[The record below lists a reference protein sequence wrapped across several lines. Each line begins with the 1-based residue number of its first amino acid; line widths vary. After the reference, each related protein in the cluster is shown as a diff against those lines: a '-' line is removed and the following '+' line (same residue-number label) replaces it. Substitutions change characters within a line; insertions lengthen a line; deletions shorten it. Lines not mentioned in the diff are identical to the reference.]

1 MPDTTPPRWIALS
14 WQLRESTP
22 VTDGLSIA
30 RIVQAGIEIADEH
43 GLGGLSLRKLG
54 EHLGAGTMAA
64 YRHMRSKEELIHLMV
79 DVAFGQ
85 PPEGI
90 IEATDWRTGVRLWA
104 GGMAERYRQHSWLL
118 DAPLVA
124 MSITPNRLLWLEH
137 ILRPLGETGLDI
149 QHLLDAALFVDGHV
163 RHVAYLRRE
172 LRARTSSSPQVMPPW
187 LSALLDDDSFP
198 MARRVSR
205 PVCWRTGMSRTW
217 STVSTGSSQESK
229 QTAPGLAK
237 MAATG
242 KVAATGQPRRV
253 LASCK
258 QALFVETGW
267 PGS

>member
-1 MPDTTPPRWIALS
+1 MPDTTPPRWVALS
-14 WQLRESTP
+14 WQLRDSSP
-22 VTDGLSIA
+22 ATDGLSIS

-54 EHLGAGTMAA
+54 EQLGAGTMAA

-104 GGMAERYRQHSWLL
+104 GGMAKRYRQHSWLL

-124 MSITPNRLLWLEH
+124 MSMTPNRLLWLEH

-187 LSALLDDDSFP
+187 LSTLLDDGSFP
-198 MARRVSR
+198 MARRV
-205 PVCWRTGMSRTW
+205 
-217 STVSTGSSQESK
+217 
-229 QTAPGLAK
+229 
-237 MAATG
+237 
-242 KVAATGQPRRV
+242 
-253 LASCK
+253 
-258 QALFVETGW
+258 FETGLLEDGDEQDMEHGLDW
-267 PGS
+267 IIAGIEAHSHGADEALSDTV

>member
-1 MPDTTPPRWIALS
+1 MPDTTPPRWVALS
-14 WQLRESTP
+14 WQLRESSP
-22 VTDGLSIA
+22 ATDGLSIG

-54 EHLGAGTMAA
+54 EQLGAGTMAA

-90 IEATDWRTGVRLWA
+90 IEAADWRTSVRLWA
-104 GGMAERYRQHSWLL
+104 GGMAERYRQHAWLL

-124 MSITPNRLLWLEH
+124 ISMPPNRLLWLEH

-187 LSALLDDDSFP
+187 LSTLLDDGSFP
-198 MARRVSR
+198 MARRVFEAGLLEDGDEQDMEHGLDWIIAGIEAHSHEADE
-205 PVCWRTGMSRTW
+205 TLSD
-217 STVSTGSSQESK
+217 TV
-229 QTAPGLAK
+229 
-237 MAATG
+237 
-242 KVAATGQPRRV
+242 
-253 LASCK
+253 
-258 QALFVETGW
+258 
-267 PGS
+267 